1 MKAIALVASAALVC
15 LAPAVRA
22 ADYPTKPITMMI
34 GFAPGG
40 PSDVMARILTRKME
54 EILKQPLV
62 IENRAGAGGG
72 IAGAAVARAT
82 PDGYTVLL
90 ATGSLLAIN
99 VSLYKNLGY
108 DPEKDFEPIT
118 VIGTQTNV
126 LYTHPSVP
134 AKSLGELID
143 YARANPGKL
152 TFGSGSTSSRAAGEL
167 LKTMAGIDM
176 LHVPYRSNPLTDR
189 NLEPTFR
196 PSVVVEIGNRYLWQ
210 PLSNRLLDCA

>member
-1 MKAIALVASAALVC
+1 MKAIAVVVSAALVC
-15 LAPAVRA
+15 VAPAVRA
-22 ADYPTKPITMMI
+22 ADYPTKPITLMI

-72 IAGAAVARAT
+72 IAGTAVARAT

-118 VIGTQTNV
+118 MLGTQTNV

-134 AKSLGELID
+134 AKTLAELSTMPGPIP
-143 YARANPGKL
+143 ANSHSAPAATAPQPISQASCSRWKPG
-152 TFGSGSTSSRAAGEL
+152 SR
-167 LKTMAGIDM
+167 
-176 LHVPYRSNPLTDR
+176 
-189 NLEPTFR
+189 
-196 PSVVVEIGNRYLWQ
+196 
-210 PLSNRLLDCA
+210 